1 LERQI
6 PVLKKK
12 FFYAEDFAK
21 ASLNEIFS
29 EQKLKNASVFEANYF
44 SNAVLINDGNMHFHL
59 QALPWEAQL
68 TSYRDA
74 IALENQGDDPPNIFL
89 VGNYYDNNIQMGRY
103 DADYGSILVNHG
115 HAQFS
120 CEGLN
125 GLAIPGQS
133 RHVRLLP
140 FKANKF
146 INSFTSRYIVAR
158 NDDSVRVVEFRKSK
172 LAKKK

>member
-1 LERQI
+1 M
-6 PVLKKK
+6 
-12 FFYAEDFAK
+12 
-21 ASLNEIFS
+21 
-29 EQKLKNASVFEANYF
+29 EANYF

-59 QALPWEAQL
+59 QALPWQAQL

-74 IALENQGDDPPNIFL
+74 IPLQNDTDAAPNILL

-115 HAQFS
+115 RAQFT

-133 RHVRLLP
+133 RHVRILNVPALKKKMG
-140 FKANKF
+140 F
-146 INSFTSRYIVAR
+146 NSSYVFAR
-158 NDDSVRVVEFRKSK
+158 NDDSLKVIGLENSQ
-172 LAKKK
+172 AIKKK